1 MITKEQIEKIIDESY
16 SNYPK
21 FLSSTIEKIEIR
33 FKAQATLH
41 RVRKIEYIV
50 TNPGPVADRLR
61 RDLAN
66 YFTAL
71 GFFGGLGMNENG
83 DIVIARIQGE
93 TATVKRLFHE
103 KDHIRLQPENDA
115 FSPIFVSPQDIEVA
129 GKVIGLMRAIS

>member
-1 MITKEQIEKIIDESY
+1 MITKEQIEKIIEESY

-21 FLSSTIEKIEIR
+21 FLSSTIEKIEMR

-71 GFFGGLGMNENG
+71 GFFGGLRMNEDGNIVVTLSIDPPVESAPAVPVEAPPTPVDVDAPA
-83 DIVIARIQGE
+83 DIPKESQ
-93 TATVKRLFHE
+93 
-103 KDHIRLQPENDA
+103 
-115 FSPIFVSPQDIEVA
+115 
-129 GKVIGLMRAIS
+129 

>member
-1 MITKEQIEKIIDESY
+1 MITKEQIEKIIEESY

-41 RVRKIEYIV
+41 RARKIEYIV

-71 GFFGGLGMNENG
+71 GFFGGVGMNENG
-83 DIVIARIQGE
+83 DIVVTLSIDPPA
-93 TATVKRLFHE
+93 
-103 KDHIRLQPENDA
+103 
-115 FSPIFVSPQDIEVA
+115 EVA
-129 GKVIGLMRAIS
+129 SAVPVEMPPTPVDMDVPEAVPEENQ

>member
-1 MITKEQIEKIIDESY
+1 MITREQIEKIIEESY

-21 FLSSTIEKIEIR
+21 FLSSTIEKIEMR

-41 RVRKIEYIV
+41 RVRKIDYIV

-71 GFFGGLGMNENG
+71 GFFGGIRMNEDG
-83 DIVIARIQGE
+83 DIVVTLSIDPPVESAPAAPVEVPPTPVDVDAPVDI
-93 TATVKRLFHE
+93 
-103 KDHIRLQPENDA
+103 PEEN
-115 FSPIFVSPQDIEVA
+115 Q
-129 GKVIGLMRAIS
+129 

>member
-1 MITKEQIEKIIDESY
+1 MITKEQIEKIIEESY

-21 FLSSTIEKIEIR
+21 FLLSTIEKIEIR

-41 RVRKIEYIV
+41 RARKIEYIV

-83 DIVIARIQGE
+83 DIVVTLSIDPPAEAVPAVPVE
-93 TATVKRLFHE
+93 TPPTPADADAPVE
-103 KDHIRLQPENDA
+103 IPEEN
-115 FSPIFVSPQDIEVA
+115 Q
-129 GKVIGLMRAIS
+129 

>member
-1 MITKEQIEKIIDESY
+1 MITKEQIEKIIEENY

-21 FLSSTIEKIEIR
+21 FLLSTIEKIEIR

-41 RVRKIEYIV
+41 RTRKIEYIV

-83 DIVIARIQGE
+83 DIVVTLSIDPPAEAVPAVSVE
-93 TATVKRLFHE
+93 TPPTPADADAPVE
-103 KDHIRLQPENDA
+103 IPEEN
-115 FSPIFVSPQDIEVA
+115 Q
-129 GKVIGLMRAIS
+129 

>member
-1 MITKEQIEKIIDESY
+1 MITKEQIEKIIEESY

-21 FLSSTIEKIEIR
+21 FLSSTIEKIEMR

-71 GFFGGLGMNENG
+71 GFFGGIRMNEDG
-83 DIVIARIQGE
+83 DIVVTLSIDPPVESAPAAPVEVPPTPVNVDTPVDI
-93 TATVKRLFHE
+93 
-103 KDHIRLQPENDA
+103 PEEN
-115 FSPIFVSPQDIEVA
+115 Q
-129 GKVIGLMRAIS
+129 

>member
-1 MITKEQIEKIIDESY
+1 MITKEQIEKIIEESY

-41 RVRKIEYIV
+41 RVRNIEYIV
-50 TNPGPVADRLR
+50 TNPGPVTDRLR

-71 GFFGGLGMNENG
+71 GFFGGIVTNENG
-83 DIVIARIQGE
+83 DIVVTLSIDPPAEAVQEVPVEAPPTPVDADAPVEITE
-93 TATVKRLFHE
+93 
-103 KDHIRLQPENDA
+103 ENH
-115 FSPIFVSPQDIEVA
+115 
-129 GKVIGLMRAIS
+129 

>member
-1 MITKEQIEKIIDESY
+1 MITKEQIEKIIEESY

-41 RVRKIEYIV
+41 RARKIEYIV

-83 DIVIARIQGE
+83 DIVVNLSIDPPA
-93 TATVKRLFHE
+93 
-103 KDHIRLQPENDA
+103 
-115 FSPIFVSPQDIEVA
+115 EVA
-129 GKVIGLMRAIS
+129 PEAPVETPPTPVDADAPVEIPEENH

>member
-1 MITKEQIEKIIDESY
+1 MITKEQIEKIIEESY

-41 RVRKIEYIV
+41 RARKIEYIV

-71 GFFGGLGMNENG
+71 GLFGGLGMNENG
-83 DIVIARIQGE
+83 DIVVNLSIDPPAEAAPAVPVEIPPTPVDADAPVE
-93 TATVKRLFHE
+93 
-103 KDHIRLQPENDA
+103 IPEEN
-115 FSPIFVSPQDIEVA
+115 Q
-129 GKVIGLMRAIS
+129 

>member
-1 MITKEQIEKIIDESY
+1 MITREQIEKIIEESY

-41 RVRKIEYIV
+41 RARKIEYIV

-83 DIVIARIQGE
+83 DIVVNLSIDPPAEAAPAVPVEIPPTPVDADAPVE
-93 TATVKRLFHE
+93 
-103 KDHIRLQPENDA
+103 IPEEN
-115 FSPIFVSPQDIEVA
+115 Q
-129 GKVIGLMRAIS
+129 

>member
-1 MITKEQIEKIIDESY
+1 MITKEQIEKIIEESY

-41 RVRKIEYIV
+41 RARKIEYIV

-66 YFTAL
+66 YFTTL

-83 DIVIARIQGE
+83 DIVVNLSIDPPA
-93 TATVKRLFHE
+93 
-103 KDHIRLQPENDA
+103 
-115 FSPIFVSPQDIEVA
+115 EVA
-129 GKVIGLMRAIS
+129 SAAPVETPPTPVDADAPVEIPEENQ

>member
-1 MITKEQIEKIIDESY
+1 MITKEQIEKIIEESY
-16 SNYPK
+16 SNYQK
-21 FLSSTIEKIEIR
+21 FFSSTIEKIEIR

-41 RVRKIEYIV
+41 RARKIEYIV

-83 DIVIARIQGE
+83 DIVVTLSIDPPAEAAPAMPVE
-93 TATVKRLFHE
+93 TPPTPVDADAPVE
-103 KDHIRLQPENDA
+103 IPEEN
-115 FSPIFVSPQDIEVA
+115 Q
-129 GKVIGLMRAIS
+129 

>member
-1 MITKEQIEKIIDESY
+1 MITKEQIEKIIEESY

-21 FLSSTIEKIEIR
+21 FLSSTIEKIEMR

-71 GFFGGLGMNENG
+71 GFFGGIKMNENE
-83 DIVIARIQGE
+83 DIVVTLSIDPPAEAAPEVPVE
-93 TATVKRLFHE
+93 TPPTPVDVDVLSEISK
-103 KDHIRLQPENDA
+103 EN
-115 FSPIFVSPQDIEVA
+115 Q
-129 GKVIGLMRAIS
+129 

>member
-1 MITKEQIEKIIDESY
+1 MITKEQIEKIIEESY

-21 FLSSTIEKIEIR
+21 FLSSTIEKIEMR

-71 GFFGGLGMNENG
+71 GFFGGLEMNENG
-83 DIVIARIQGE
+83 DIVVTLSIDPPA
-93 TATVKRLFHE
+93 
-103 KDHIRLQPENDA
+103 
-115 FSPIFVSPQDIEVA
+115 EVA
-129 GKVIGLMRAIS
+129 PAAPVEMPPTPVDTDAPEAVPEENQ

>member
-1 MITKEQIEKIIDESY
+1 MITKEQIEKIIEESY

-41 RVRKIEYIV
+41 RARKIEYIV

-66 YFTAL
+66 YFTTL
-71 GFFGGLGMNENG
+71 GFFGGIGTNENG
-83 DIVIARIQGE
+83 DIVVTLSIDPPAEAVPAVPVEMPPTPVDADAPVEI
-93 TATVKRLFHE
+93 
-103 KDHIRLQPENDA
+103 PEEN
-115 FSPIFVSPQDIEVA
+115 Q
-129 GKVIGLMRAIS
+129 

>member
-1 MITKEQIEKIIDESY
+1 MITREQIEKIIEECY

-21 FLSSTIEKIEIR
+21 FLSSTIEKIEMR

-71 GFFGGLGMNENG
+71 GFFGGSRMNEDG
-83 DIVIARIQGE
+83 DIVVTLSIDPPVESAPAVPVEVPPTPVNVDAPVDI
-93 TATVKRLFHE
+93 
-103 KDHIRLQPENDA
+103 PEEN
-115 FSPIFVSPQDIEVA
+115 Q
-129 GKVIGLMRAIS
+129 

>member
-1 MITKEQIEKIIDESY
+1 MITKEQIEKIIEESY

-66 YFTAL
+66 YFTTL

-83 DIVIARIQGE
+83 DIVVTLSIDPPAEAVPEAPVDAPSTPVDADAPAE
-93 TATVKRLFHE
+93 T
-103 KDHIRLQPENDA
+103 PEEN
-115 FSPIFVSPQDIEVA
+115 Q
-129 GKVIGLMRAIS
+129 

>member
-1 MITKEQIEKIIDESY
+1 MITKEQIEKIIEESY

-41 RVRKIEYIV
+41 RARNIEYIV

-66 YFTAL
+66 YFTVL
-71 GFFGGLGMNENG
+71 GFFGGLEMNENG
-83 DIVIARIQGE
+83 DIVVTLSIDPPAEAAQAVPVDVPPTPVDTDAPE
-93 TATVKRLFHE
+93 TV
-103 KDHIRLQPENDA
+103 PEEN
-115 FSPIFVSPQDIEVA
+115 Q
-129 GKVIGLMRAIS
+129 

>member
-1 MITKEQIEKIIDESY
+1 MITKEQIEKIIEESY

-41 RVRKIEYIV
+41 RARKIEYIIA
-50 TNPGPVADRLR
+50 NPGPVADRLR

-83 DIVIARIQGE
+83 DIVVNLSIDPPA
-93 TATVKRLFHE
+93 
-103 KDHIRLQPENDA
+103 
-115 FSPIFVSPQDIEVA
+115 EVA
-129 GKVIGLMRAIS
+129 PEAPVETPPTPVDADAPVEIPEENH

>member
-1 MITKEQIEKIIDESY
+1 MITKEQIEKIIEESY

-21 FLSSTIEKIEIR
+21 FFSSTIEKIEMR

-50 TNPGPVADRLR
+50 ANPGPVADRLR

-71 GFFGGLGMNENG
+71 GFFGGLRMNEDG
-83 DIVIARIQGE
+83 DIVVTLSIDPPVESAPAAPVEVPPTPVDVDAPVDI
-93 TATVKRLFHE
+93 
-103 KDHIRLQPENDA
+103 PEEN
-115 FSPIFVSPQDIEVA
+115 Q
-129 GKVIGLMRAIS
+129 

>member
-1 MITKEQIEKIIDESY
+1 MITKEQIEKIIEESY

-41 RVRKIEYIV
+41 RARKIEYIV

-66 YFTAL
+66 YFTTL
-71 GFFGGLGMNENG
+71 GFFGGLGMNESG
-83 DIVIARIQGE
+83 DIVVTLSIDPPAEVDSAAPVE
-93 TATVKRLFHE
+93 TPTTPVDE
-103 KDHIRLQPENDA
+103 DVPEAVPEEN
-115 FSPIFVSPQDIEVA
+115 Q
-129 GKVIGLMRAIS
+129 

>member
-1 MITKEQIEKIIDESY
+1 MITKEQIEKIIEESY

-21 FLSSTIEKIEIR
+21 FFSSTIEKIEIR

-41 RVRKIEYIV
+41 RARKIEYIV

-83 DIVIARIQGE
+83 DIVVTLSIDPPA
-93 TATVKRLFHE
+93 
-103 KDHIRLQPENDA
+103 
-115 FSPIFVSPQDIEVA
+115 EVA
-129 GKVIGLMRAIS
+129 SAAPVEAPPTPVDADAPEAVPEENQ

>member
-1 MITKEQIEKIIDESY
+1 MITREQIEKIIEESY

-21 FLSSTIEKIEIR
+21 FLSSTIEKIEMR

-41 RVRKIEYIV
+41 RVRKIEYVV

-66 YFTAL
+66 YFTTL

-83 DIVIARIQGE
+83 DIVVTLSIDPPIEAAPEAPVE
-93 TATVKRLFHE
+93 TPPTPVDADAPAETLE
-103 KDHIRLQPENDA
+103 EN
-115 FSPIFVSPQDIEVA
+115 
-129 GKVIGLMRAIS
+129 

>member
-1 MITKEQIEKIIDESY
+1 MITKEQIEKIIEESY

-41 RVRKIEYIV
+41 RARKIEYIV

-83 DIVIARIQGE
+83 DIVVTLSIDPPAE
-93 TATVKRLFHE
+93 AVPAVPVDTPPTPVDADAPAEV
-103 KDHIRLQPENDA
+103 PEEN
-115 FSPIFVSPQDIEVA
+115 Q
-129 GKVIGLMRAIS
+129 